1 MTKDPIRI
9 AIADDHTLF
18 RKGLVSLLE
27 SETGMHVVF
36 EASSG
41 NDLLSQV
48 KHQPVDVVLM
58 DVEMPDRDGIEATS
72 QLREILPEI
81 RSVILSA
88 HNNDEMILHAIENG
102 ARGYLLKDSDPDE
115 LIDAIKTVMQNGF
128 CFNSDVSNLLLKGI
142 VEKKKF
148 QSSFNPQP
156 KLTEREQDVVKLIC
170 QEFTNAEIGEK
181 LFLSPRTVE
190 GYRQHILEK
199 TGARNTV
206 GIVLFAL
213 KNKLVEL

>member
-1 MTKDPIRI
+1 METIRI
-9 AIADDHTLF
+9 AIADDHNLF
-18 RKGLVSLLE
+18 RKGIVSLLE
-27 SETGMHVVF
+27 SEPNMQIAF
-36 EASSG
+36 EAASG
-41 NDLLSQV
+41 SELMNLIRN
-48 KHQPVDVVLM
+48 HPVDVVLM
-58 DVEMPDRDGIEATS
+58 DVEMPDTDGIEATRL
-72 QLREILPEI
+72 LRETMPEV

-88 HNNDEMILHAIENG
+88 HNNNDMILHAIENG
-102 ARGYLLKDSDPDE
+102 ARGYMLKDSDPDE
-115 LIDAIKTVMQNGF
+115 LIDAINTVMQNGF
-128 CFNSDVSNLLLKGI
+128 CFNSDVSHLLLRGI

-156 KLTEREQDVVKLIC
+156 KLTDRELDVVKLIC
-170 QEFTNAEIGEK
+170 KELTNAEIGEK